1 MASSGTSPASFEVR
15 KARKDDL
22 LAILS
27 IVNQAFTVER
37 FFLAHERTNPEQLN
51 QPFEKGGVPTG

>member
-1 MASSGTSPASFEVR
+1 MASTGTSPASFEVR

-37 FFLAHERTNPEQLN
+37 FFLAMSVQILSS
-51 QPFEKGGVPTG
+51 